1 MRSLIQDIEELRTQ
15 TESLSPQ
22 DWQTGLERLSPARL
36 AFSGSLR
43 SGKSESWMA
52 ANTYASEKIAQDASP
67 TAQDI
72 FHINAL
78 LRSLPTATLRKG
90 DVFLGPH
97 KALDAQN
104 LPSAFQ
110 YLCEEVLPQAK
121 HEHPLFGAAL
131 TRFWLVS
138 LHPFEDANGRTS
150 VILADWLLLLSGY
163 LPLGFNDAGEGLIA
177 SFNQHRPSA
186 TAANAVLK
194 TLQNVRTSY
203 RLVLGLNPHL

>member
-1 MRSLIQDIEELRTQ
+1 MQSLIQDIEDLKTQ
-15 TESLSPQ
+15 TESLTPQ
-22 DWQTGLERLSPARL
+22 QWQTGLERLSPARL

-43 SGKSESWMA
+43 SGKSESWIA
-52 ANTYASEKIAQDASP
+52 ANTYASEKIAQDTPPS
-67 TAQDI
+67 AQDI
-72 FHINAL
+72 FHLNAL
-78 LRSLPTATLRKG
+78 LRSLPTAPLRTG

-97 KALDAQN
+97 KAIDAEK
-104 LPSAFQ
+104 LPAAFQ
-110 YLCEEVLPQAK
+110 YFCDEILPQSK
-121 HEHPLFGAAL
+121 HKHSLLGAAL

-163 LPLGFNDAGEGLIA
+163 LPLGFNEASEGLIA

-194 TLQNVRTSY
+194 TLRSVRTSY
-203 RLVLGLNPHL
+203 RLILDLNPHL